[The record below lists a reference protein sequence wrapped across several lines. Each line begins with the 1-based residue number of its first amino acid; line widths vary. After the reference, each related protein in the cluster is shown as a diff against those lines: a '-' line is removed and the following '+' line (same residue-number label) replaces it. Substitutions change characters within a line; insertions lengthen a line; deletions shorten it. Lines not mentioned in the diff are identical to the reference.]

1 MTITEPTKAAA
12 PARPTASPGDRTPP
26 PRWRPY
32 VVPTAVLLVLALLP
46 YSALNI
52 PILFDGP
59 LNSPGSLQLL
69 ALCLVFAGF
78 ALGYDLMFGRTGL
91 LSFGHGLY
99 IAGGAYGT
107 QLAMTELQLPLLPAA
122 ALTVVLGT
130 VAAVVL
136 GAISLR
142 TLALGGIGFA
152 MVTLA
157 FAQAGAIWVERNPGG
172 LTGGEEGLPLHT
184 ESVPDVFVGVSNT
197 VNVYWL
203 ALAYLVV
210 VAAVCWIAT
219 DRPVGRVWQAV
230 RDNEERVGVLGKNPF
245 RYKLGAFVL
254 ASALALLGG
263 VVHLLVTAGATPHS
277 STPEF
282 TLTLLVMVVLGGAGT
297 RWGPIV
303 GGLLFTF
310 LDQRLPSWG
319 IGGEP
324 MLVLGTLF
332 VLAVYVA
339 PGGLTS
345 LRERFGGRT
354 QDRKAPAEAVPAGE
368 SSEGGTTRKGTE

>member
-1 MTITEPTKAAA
+1 MTLTHLPA
-12 PARPTASPGDRTPP
+12 PDATPAPRTPDSP
-26 PRWRPY
+26 RSAARWRPY
-32 VVPTAVLLVLALLP
+32 AVPAVVLVVLALLP
-46 YSALNI
+46 YSALEI
-52 PILFDGP
+52 PVLFDGR
-59 LNSPGSLQLL
+59 LNSPGSLQLI
-69 ALCLVFAGF
+69 ALCLVFAGL

-91 LSFGHGLY
+91 LSFGHALY

-107 QLAMTELQLPLLPAA
+107 QLAMTELGLGLLPAA
-122 ALTVVLGT
+122 LLTLVLGT
-130 VAAVVL
+130 LAAVVL

-157 FAQAGAIWVERNPGG
+157 FAQAGAIWIERNPGG

-184 ESVPDVFVGVSNT
+184 AGVPEAFVGVANT

-203 ALAYLVV
+203 ALAYLAL
-210 VAAVCWIAT
+210 VAAVVWSAT
-219 DRPVGRVWQAV
+219 ASPVGRVWQAL
-230 RDNEERVGVLGKNPF
+230 RDNEQRIAVLGRDPF
-245 RYKLGAFVL
+245 RHKLGAFVL

-263 VVHLLVTAGATPHS
+263 IVHLLVTAGATPHS

-303 GGLLFTF
+303 GGVLFTY
-310 LDQRLPSWG
+310 LDQRLASWG
-319 IGGEP
+319 IGSEP
-324 MLVLGTLF
+324 MLILGTLF
-332 VLAVYVA
+332 ILAVYVA

-345 LRERFGGRT
+345 IRLHRT
-354 QDRKAPAEAVPAGE
+354 RRSAARADSRSQEHR
-368 SSEGGTTRKGTE
+368 